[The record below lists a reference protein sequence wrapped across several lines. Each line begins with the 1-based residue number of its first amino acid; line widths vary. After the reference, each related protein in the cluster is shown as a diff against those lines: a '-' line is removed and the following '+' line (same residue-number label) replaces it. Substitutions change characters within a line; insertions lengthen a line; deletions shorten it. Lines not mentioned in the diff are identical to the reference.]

1 MMTKVR
7 PKRYRGFILSPEG
20 WLKLEERIE
29 QLEIETGYKYT
40 PIKISEKAQLI
51 DSQGL
56 HPATVRK
63 IFRRQVG
70 VDENSLRLVFR
81 VLGLELE
88 SEDFTYPLEQKAT
101 SQKGKEERTQ
111 QSNFNFNSVSNL
123 QPLAQSQSD
132 WGEAPDVSL
141 FYGRRDE
148 LAKLEEWIVNDR
160 CRVIALLGMGGMG
173 KTSLAVKLA
182 QRLEGHFEYIVWR
195 SLRDAPPL
203 AEILTHL
210 IEFLSNEPEIELP
223 ESTDKRITQL
233 IEYLRSSRCLLV
245 LDNLET
251 ILLENSAENAGAI
264 ETISV
269 GGYQSGYEDY
279 ALLIKR
285 LGETRHDSCL
295 VLTSREKPKELA
307 ALEGATLPVRSL
319 QLPGLPADAAR
330 DIFRSKGNFRGSEV
344 AWYELMQRYGGNPLA
359 LKIVS
364 TTIQELFDG
373 QIGEFLQ
380 QGKAVFDDIRELLSQ
395 QFNRL
400 SSEEKEIMYWL
411 AINREPVSIKEV
423 AKDLLPP
430 ISEKLLE
437 LLNALRRRSLIEKMG
452 NRFTLQPVV
461 MEYVTDTFVKQVG
474 EELKVEGWKVEGEA
488 FPLSKARN
496 SYEDGQDQT
505 KVDSNETSNRPLRGT
520 FHEQLANLQPSTP
533 NPNLQLFKSHAL
545 IKATAKDYV
554 RETQIRL
561 ILKPLIDKLLRQ
573 LGSYER
579 IETRLSEILDYLRS
593 DSPTLAG
600 YAGGNVLNLL
610 IQLRS
615 EKFSSADGLTQYD
628 FSHLPVWQAY
638 LRSVNL
644 HHVNFA
650 GADLAKSVFI
660 ETFSSIL
667 SVTIS
672 PDDQLLATSD
682 IYGEIRLWDVAT
694 GTPLLTCEGHTSWV
708 GSLRFSPDSKILVS
722 GSFDNTVRLW
732 DIQTGECL
740 QTLHKDNIAIHEVA
754 FSPDGQMLACACDN
768 HTVLL
773 WDIGSVQFRQIS
785 QPEEQLIAVFT
796 GHREAVHAV
805 AFSPDGRTL
814 ASGSQDSTVKL
825 WDIQQRKCLQT
836 FLGHSHGVWSIAF
849 SPDGQMLASGGQ
861 DNTVMLWDINS
872 GNCIKTLQGHS
883 DWIESVAWS
892 PDGITLA
899 SGSEDHTVRLW
910 DVPRGQCRH
919 ILQGH
924 KSEIWSVAFS
934 ADGSMLV
941 SGSADQTVKFWDTS
955 DGLCRQTLQGY
966 MNPVSAIA
974 FSPDGKTLVSGS
986 HNQNLRWWDVSTGSC
1001 LKTLQSHQ
1009 GWIWSIA
1016 FSPDGKQVASGSMDR
1031 TIKLWDAHHY
1041 NCLQIYIGHTH
1052 PVTSVA
1058 FSPDGT
1064 MLASGSM
1071 NCTVKL
1077 WNPDTGECIKT
1088 LTGHTS
1094 RVFWV
1099 AFSPNGQLLASAG
1112 HDDTVRLWDVRTGE
1126 CLQVL
1131 TGHASWVFAAAFSP
1145 DGSTLVS
1152 GSKDQTIKLWDV
1164 DTGKCLQTWA
1174 GHSNWVISLVFS
1186 PNGDWVA
1193 SGSFDQTV
1201 RLWDVHTGKCV
1212 QITDGN
1218 GKWLRAIAFSPDSQ
1232 ILVSGSDNETISI
1245 WDVSTGSCIRT
1256 LRAKRPYEGMNITGV
1271 TGLTEAQKATL
1282 KALGAV
1288 EQEYKILEN

>member
-1 MMTKVR
+1 MTKDR

-20 WLKLEERIE
+20 WLKLEERIR
-29 QLEIETGYKYT
+29 QLETETGYNYT
-40 PIKISEKAQLI
+40 PKKISEESQFI
-51 DSQGL
+51 DAQGL

-70 VDENSLRLVFR
+70 VDDNSLRLVFR
-81 VLGLELE
+81 VLKLELE
-88 SEDFTYPLEQKAT
+88 PDDYTYPH
-101 SQKGKEERTQ
+101 EREREDEGE
-111 QSNFNFNSVSNL
+111 NFERVPNP
-123 QPLAQSQSD
+123 QPPDHNRTD
-132 WGEAPDVSL
+132 WGEAPDVSV
-141 FYGRRDE
+141 FYGRTDE
-148 LAKLEEWIVNDR
+148 LTKLENWIVNER

-173 KTSLAVKLA
+173 KTSLAMKLA
-182 QRLEGHFEYIVWR
+182 QRLEKQFEYVIWR

-203 AEILTHL
+203 AEILANL
-210 IEFLSNEPEIELP
+210 IEFISNDQELELP
-223 ESTDKRITQL
+223 ESTDKRISQL

-251 ILLENSAENAGAI
+251 ILLENSAENGGAI
-264 ETISV
+264 EAVSV
-269 GGYQSGYEDY
+269 GGYQPGYEDY

-285 LGETRHDSCL
+285 LGETQHNSCL
-295 VLTSREKPKELA
+295 VLTSREKPTELA

-319 QLPGLPADAAR
+319 QLPGLPTDAAR
-330 DIFRSKGNFRGSEV
+330 DIFHSKGNFRGSEA
-344 AWYELMQRYGGNPLA
+344 AWQELMQRYGGNPLA
-359 LKIVS
+359 LKIVA

-400 SSEEKEIMYWL
+400 CSEEKEIMYWL
-411 AINREPVSIKEV
+411 AINREPVSIKEL
-423 AKDLLPP
+423 AGDLLPLR
-430 ISEKLLE
+430 SEQLLE

-461 MEYVTDTFVKQVG
+461 MEYVTDTFVKQICQ
-474 EELKVEGWKVEGEA
+474 EILELKVESSDKTA
-488 FPLSKARN
+488 
-496 SYEDGQDQT
+496 
-505 KVDSNETSNRPLRGT
+505 
-520 FHEQLANLQPSTP
+520 
-533 NPNLQLFKSHAL
+533 NLQLFRNHAL

-554 RETQIRL
+554 RDTQIRL
-561 ILKPLIDKLLRQ
+561 ILKPFIAQLLRQ
-573 LGSYER
+573 LGSYGR
-579 IETRLSEILDYLRS
+579 IENRLSEILDYLRS
-593 DSPTLAG
+593 DSPSLAG

-615 EKFSSADGLTQYD
+615 QKLSSTDGLTKYD

-667 SVTIS
+667 SVAIS

-740 QTLHKDNIAIHEVA
+740 QTLNKDNIAIHEVA
-754 FSPDGQMLACACDN
+754 FSPDGQLLACACDN

-773 WDIGSVQFRQIS
+773 WDIGSVQSRPTS
-785 QPEEQLIAVFT
+785 HPGEQLVAVFT
-796 GHREAVHAV
+796 GHSDAVHAV

-814 ASGSQDSTVKL
+814 ASGSQDSTIKL

-849 SPDGQMLASGGQ
+849 SPDGQLLASGGQ
-861 DNTVMLWDINS
+861 DNTVMLWNIES
-872 GNCIKTLQGHS
+872 GNCIRTLQGHS

-910 DVPRGQCRH
+910 DIRRGQCRH
-919 ILQGH
+919 IWQGH

-934 ADGSMLV
+934 SDGSMLV

-986 HNQNLRWWDVSTGSC
+986 HNQNLRWWDVSTGRC

-1016 FSPDGKQVASGSMDR
+1016 FSPDGEQVASASMDR

-1041 NCLQIYIGHTH
+1041 NCLQICMGHTH

-1077 WNPDTGECIKT
+1077 WNPNTGECVKT

-1152 GSKDQTIKLWDV
+1152 GSKDKTIKLWDV
-1164 DTGKCLQTWA
+1164 DTGQCLQTWT

-1186 PNGDWVA
+1186 PNGEWVA

-1201 RLWDVHTGKCV
+1201 RLWDVRTGKCV
-1212 QITDGN
+1212 QIADGN
-1218 GKWLRAIAFSPDSQ
+1218 GKWLRAIAFSPDGQ
-1232 ILVSGSDNETISI
+1232 TLASGSDNETIKI
-1245 WDVSTGSCIRT
+1245 WNVRTGSCIRT

-1288 EQEYKILEN
+1288 ERE